1 MDDWIGIAVALAV
14 GVPLLVVAV
23 LVDRRKSLRRA
34 SVLQQPP
41 VRGSQGVDALVPTY
55 ISQDDV
61 DALPRPGEGV
71 RSAEPF
77 SGGIRLSRG
86 HLDADFATAGQVA
99 ELRDARILMVDGPVS
114 LFREL
119 LTPLSSGATGEPL
132 VIVAESF
139 HEEVLASLKANR
151 RVARLSVV
159 AMEANLAQLMLLQDE
174 VGGQVLDE
182 ADLKSG
188 WLPASALGRAARWR
202 SDLSSTSVLGA
213 LSTKG

>member
-1 MDDWIGIAVALAV
+1 
-14 GVPLLVVAV
+14 
-23 LVDRRKSLRRA
+23 
-34 SVLQQPP
+34 
-41 VRGSQGVDALVPTY
+41 
-55 ISQDDV
+55 
-61 DALPRPGEGV
+61 
-71 RSAEPF
+71 
-77 SGGIRLSRG
+77 
-86 HLDADFATAGQVA
+86 
-99 ELRDARILMVDGPVS
+99 MVDGPVS
-114 LFREL
+114 SFREL